1 MKKTIVK
8 IKSDFKND
16 DIFCEVNG
24 RAVELISAYI
34 ALTENLIETFSKEGI
49 YGMGALHVLKTEAMQ
64 TFNNAGIFEKEE
76 KNETK

>member
-24 RAVELISAYI
+24 RTVELISAYI
-34 ALTENLIETFSKEGI
+34 ALTENLIQSFSKEGVL
-49 YGMGALHVLKTEAMQ
+49 GFSALRMLKTEAMQ

-76 KNETK
+76 KNEKE